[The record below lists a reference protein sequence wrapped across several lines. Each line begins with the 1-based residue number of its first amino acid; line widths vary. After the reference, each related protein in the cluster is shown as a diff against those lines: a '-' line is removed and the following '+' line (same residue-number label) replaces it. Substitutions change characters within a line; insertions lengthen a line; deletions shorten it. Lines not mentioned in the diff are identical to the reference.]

1 MMGGLMS
8 DDAPVDYLRAK
19 PRQRKLE
26 PIVALPGDN
35 GCRDCGSDARSRRA
49 RGDSVELPVVERR

>member
-1 MMGGLMS
+1 MS